1 MAQIENILFPVDFS
15 PSCLAMAGYVKRA
28 ATLLGAGVSLVHIVD
43 PAGYNALRTGLELYL
58 LRPMAEVSEEHVAIG
73 RERLDSFLTTD
84 FPTAEYPR
92 ILASGDAATEIA
104 RVAKDGGFNLIIM
117 PTHSGMFRQML
128 LGSTTAKVVNDADCP
143 VLTSRHA
150 ETVAPRAPGI
160 IMRSWPQFRFR
171 KSSSLCYRDRSRSSC
186 QTHNHPCAA
195 RRSIGTAR

>member
-92 ILASGDAATEIA
+92 I
-104 RVAKDGGFNLIIM
+104 
-117 PTHSGMFRQML
+117 
-128 LGSTTAKVVNDADCP
+128 
-143 VLTSRHA
+143 
-150 ETVAPRAPGI
+150 PGI
-160 IMRSWPQFRFR
+160 GRCSD
-171 KSSSLCYRDRSRSSC
+171 RDRSSC
-186 QTHNHPCAA
+186 K
-195 RRSIGTAR
+195 RRRI